1 VGFSVDRAGFE
12 RFRLFLEPLAPE
24 PKQVVIGLEATGHYH
39 LTLVEY
45 LVGLGYQVALLNPL
59 QAAQFRRSQGKR
71 AKTDR
76 LDAQA
81 LARFVAVRT
90 PAPQP
95 VWSEALISLRELTR
109 FRADMV
115 QQRTTILHRLIGTVD
130 LAFPE
135 LPRLLRDLR
144 GPTSLKLLASYPTA
158 ASVAEADPTVLQDL
172 LHRASR
178 GHFGPGRVAELI
190 QTAKTSIA
198 SRLAAGALALK
209 VGSLVRQVTALDQ
222 EIASLDKAIAEHFD
236 QLGYRLE
243 DFPAGGVTTLATLI
257 AEAGPIARYPTAK
270 QFVAHFGW
278 CPVDTQSGAYK
289 DSHPRL
295 SQAGSRFVRR
305 IVWML
310 AIPVISRP
318 GPYQDYFAR
327 RTAAGKHK
335 MDSVVAVGRKLLSTI
350 YAILKTGLSYDPA
363 YHTQSARRLP
373 AA

>member
-1 VGFSVDRAGFE
+1 
-12 RFRLFLEPLAPE
+12 
-24 PKQVVIGLEATGHYH
+24 
-39 LTLVEY
+39 
-45 LVGLGYQVALLNPL
+45 LNPL

-81 LARFVAVRT
+81 LARFVAVRA

-95 VWSEALISLRELTR
+95 VWSEALMSLRELTR

-135 LPRLLRDLR
+135 LPHLLRDLR
-144 GPTSLKLLASYPTA
+144 GPTSLKLLAGYPTA

-209 VGSLVRQVTALDQ
+209 VGSLVHQVTALDQ
-222 EIASLDKAIAEHFD
+222 EIASLNK
-236 QLGYRLE
+236 
-243 DFPAGGVTTLATLI
+243 VTTLATLI

-278 CPVDTQSGAYK
+278 CPVAIQSGAYK

-310 AIPVISRP
+310 AIHVISRP

-350 YAILKTGLSYDPA
+350 YAILKTGLPYDPA
-363 YHTQSARRLP
+363 YHTQSARHLP